1 VLPASVDAIVL
12 GSNTGTGF
20 GIRALIKISIC
31 QMSL

>member
-1 VLPASVDAIVL
+1 MASGLACGLI
-12 GSNTGTGF
+12 GTGF